1 LSKLKTKK
9 EIFFRVAKK
18 ARSSKSHG
26 HNKSYHR
33 SSTRHNTNLS
43 QSISSIQ
50 RDHKMSDDDDNIH
63 QQSTS
68 SITTNENEELNDTNN
83 KMDDDIQDMQLSSSI
98 NSTDQQK
105 RRLPYRQQSIK
116 TSLNSKSDL
125 LSVRTSIQKGK
136 NSI

>member
-1 LSKLKTKK
+1 
-9 EIFFRVAKK
+9 
-18 ARSSKSHG
+18 
-26 HNKSYHR
+26 
-33 SSTRHNTNLS
+33 
-43 QSISSIQ
+43 
-50 RDHKMSDDDDNIH
+50 MSDEDDNIH

-68 SITTNENEELNDTNN
+68 SITTNENEELNDMNN
-83 KMDDDIQDMQLSSSI
+83 KMDDDIQDIQLSSSI

-105 RRLPYRQQSIK
+105 RRLPLINNRQHSIK